1 MRPFGDEVSFVGDKV
16 AIVGIKEEASLLDER
31 FGRGCLSV
39 SRGGSTGA
47 TCLES
52 GRAVEGLMDGVG
64 VV

>member
-1 MRPFGDEVSFVGDKV
+1 MGDKV